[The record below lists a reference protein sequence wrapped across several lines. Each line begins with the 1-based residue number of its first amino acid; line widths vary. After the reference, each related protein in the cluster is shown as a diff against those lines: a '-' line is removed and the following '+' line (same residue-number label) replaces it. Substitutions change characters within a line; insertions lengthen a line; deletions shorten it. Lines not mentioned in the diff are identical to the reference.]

1 MYNFFIDKTEFSSD
15 TPSVSGADFNHVKNV
30 LRLKVG
36 DRFLVSCDGKSNLC
50 EITAFSNDQVLLSV
64 IEKDFL
70 DTSLPIKISLFQGI
84 PKTDKMEL
92 IIQKAVELGVEEIV
106 PVEMKR
112 CVVKIE
118 DKKKKSKTDRW
129 NAISESAAKQCKR
142 SVIPSVL
149 DVNDF
154 SSAVNY
160 AKSFTHVVVPY
171 ESHNGMESTINTLKQ
186 IKSGDSVAVF
196 IGPEGGFDDKE
207 ISLLKDAGAKIVSL
221 GKRILRTE
229 TATITAVSMLM
240 LYAEI
245 KL

>member
-50 EITAFSNDQVLLSV
+50 EITAFSNDQVLLNV

-171 ESHNGMESTINTLKQ
+171 ESHNGMESTTSTLKQ
-186 IKSGDSVAVF
+186 IKSGDSIAVF

-229 TATITAVSMLM
+229 TAAITAVSMLM